1 MQKIFEKLKGRE
13 EIDTQKF
20 STLSTFALKSI
31 SNVTRVFKLLERD
44 KTLWIIVDPAVQA
57 NSEDKTV
64 YVVIIII
71 LKAKITSIQL
81 STDCKTCQVVLI
93 G

>member
-20 STLSTFALKSI
+20 SNLSTFALKSI

-64 YVVIIII
+64 YVVIK
-71 LKAKITSIQL
+71 LLFSK
-81 STDCKTCQVVLI
+81 
-93 G
+93 